1 MRNSIACYS
10 NYDTIIHVKRF
21 FFEVDGSKNAS
32 RDWNRPDSE
41 WGAVLKIESELNF
54 SEVAEVLKQVAPE
67 TIELLENRYNI
78 LKVVSLLQPIGRR
91 VLSTKVNLT
100 ERIIRKEANIL
111 KEQGLLEF
119 SLEGMT
125 ITDVG
130 LETIEVLSI
139 FFRKI
144 RGIHEL
150 ETKLKEYLN
159 IKKVIIAPMVN
170 DDSDLTLD
178 EIGRKASTYTK
189 KLIDKDKVIGITGG
203 STVYTVINQFKPKNR
218 SKDNLMILP
227 ARGGLGRKSD
237 YQANTL
243 VEKLAEKLNC
253 HYKLLYTPDW
263 ISEEAKTTLLKE
275 PEIKEIVS
283 MLEKLDILIFGI
295 ARADV
300 MAKRRQLDDASITDI
315 AYKEAVAEA
324 FGYYFDKEGNIV
336 HEITTIGVELE
347 KLNQVKELI
356 AVAGGVD
363 KAEAIAAVCKIN
375 RNLVLVT
382 DEEVAKKILN
392 NI

>member
-1 MRNSIACYS
+1 MKLEN
-10 NYDTIIHVKRF
+10 
-21 FFEVDGSKNAS
+21 
-32 RDWNRPDSE
+32 
-41 WGAVLKIESELNF
+41 ELTFN
-54 SEVAEVLKQVAPE
+54 EIAEVLKQVAPE
-67 TIELLENRYNI
+67 TIEVLENRFNI

-91 VLSTKVNLT
+91 VLSTKVSLT

-125 ITDVG
+125 ITDSG
-130 LETIEVLSI
+130 LETIEVLSL
-139 FFRKI
+139 FFTKI

-150 ETKLKEYLN
+150 ESKLQEYLK
-159 IKKVIIAPMVN
+159 IKKVVIAPRVN

-178 EIGRKASTYTK
+178 EIGRKASGYVK
-189 KLIDKDKVIGITGG
+189 KLLDRDKVIGITGG
-203 STVYTVINQFKPKNR
+203 STVYTVINQFKPSNR
-218 SKDNLMILP
+218 EKDNLMILP

-253 HYKLLYTPDW
+253 PYKLLYTPDW
-263 ISEEAKTTLLKE
+263 ISGEAKNTLLKE

-283 MLEKLDILIFGI
+283 MLENLDILIFGI

-315 AYKEAVAEA
+315 TYKEAVAEA

-356 AVAGGVD
+356 AVAGGVE

-382 DEEVAKKILN
+382 DEEVAKKILKD
-392 NI
+392 I

>member
-1 MRNSIACYS
+1 VLILKVANELSFDEIA
-10 NYDTIIHVKRF
+10 D
-21 FFEVDGSKNAS
+21 
-32 RDWNRPDSE
+32 
-41 WGAVLKIESELNF
+41 
-54 SEVAEVLKQVAPE
+54 VLKQVAPE
-67 TIELLENRYNI
+67 TIEILENRFNI

-91 VLSTKVNLT
+91 VLSTKVSLT

-130 LETIEVLSI
+130 VESIEVLSQ

-150 ETKLKEYLN
+150 EAKLKEYLN

-170 DDSDLTLD
+170 KDEVLTLD

-189 KLIDKDKVIGITGG
+189 TLIDKDKIIGLTGG

-218 SKDNLMILP
+218 VNDNLTILP
-227 ARGGLGRKSD
+227 ARGGLGRRSD

-253 HYKLLYTPDW
+253 SYKLLYTPDW
-263 ISEEAKTTLLKE
+263 ISKEAKETLLKE

-283 MLEKLDILIFGI
+283 MLEKMDILIFGI

-300 MAKRRQLDDASITDI
+300 MAKRRQLDDESILDI
-315 AYKEAVAEA
+315 VEKEAVAEA

-347 KLNQVKELI
+347 KLDQVKELI

>member
-1 MRNSIACYS
+1 M
-10 NYDTIIHVKRF
+10 
-21 FFEVDGSKNAS
+21 
-32 RDWNRPDSE
+32 
-41 WGAVLKIESELNF
+41 KIESELKF
-54 SEVAEVLKQVAPE
+54 SEIAEVLKQVAPE

-125 ITDVG
+125 ITDAG
-130 LETIEVLSI
+130 LETIEVLSV

-170 DDSDLTLD
+170 DDNELTLD
-178 EIGRKASTYTK
+178 EIGRKASSYTK

-218 SKDNLMILP
+218 EQDNLMILP

-253 HYKLLYTPDW
+253 QYKLLYTPDW
-263 ISEEAKTTLLKE
+263 ISEEAKATLLKE

>member
-1 MRNSIACYS
+1 LHSFQIMIQLFTEIS
-10 NYDTIIHVKRF
+10 F
-21 FFEVDGSKNAS
+21 FLALMGQKTNPGTKVVPTMNEVHM
-32 RDWNRPDSE
+32 
-41 WGAVLKIESELNF
+41 LKTENELSFNDI
-54 SEVAEVLKQVAPE
+54 AEVLKQVAPE
-67 TIELLENRYNI
+67 TIELLENRFNI

-125 ITDVG
+125 ITDAG
-130 LETIEVLSI
+130 MDTIEVLSQ

-150 ETKLKEYLN
+150 EDKLRQHLN
-159 IKKVIIAPMVN
+159 IRKVIIAPVVN
-170 DDSDLTLD
+170 KDDDLTLD
-178 EIGRKASTYTK
+178 EIGRKASSYTK
-189 KLIDKDKVIGITGG
+189 KLIDKHQTIGITGG
-203 STVYTVINQFKPKNR
+203 STVYTVINQFKPG
-218 SKDNLMILP
+218 DYTDDGLVILP

-243 VEKLAEKLNC
+243 VEKLAEKLKC
-253 HYKLLYTPDW
+253 QYKLLYTPDW
-263 ISEEAKTTLLKE
+263 ISDEAKNMLLKE
-275 PEIKEIVS
+275 PEIREIVS
-283 MLEKLDILIFGI
+283 MLDNLDILLFGI

-300 MAKRRQLDDASITDI
+300 MAERRQLDDDLITDI
-315 AYKEAVAEA
+315 VSKEAVAEA

-382 DEEVAKKILN
+382 DEEVAKKILKD
-392 NI
+392 I

>member
-1 MRNSIACYS
+1 M
-10 NYDTIIHVKRF
+10 
-21 FFEVDGSKNAS
+21 
-32 RDWNRPDSE
+32 
-41 WGAVLKIESELNF
+41 LKTENELSFN
-54 SEVAEVLKQVAPE
+54 EIAEVFKQVAPE
-67 TIELLENRYNI
+67 TIEILENRFNI

-91 VLSTKVNLT
+91 VLSTKVSLT

-119 SLEGMT
+119 SLEGMS
-125 ITDVG
+125 ITAAGVD
-130 LETIEVLSI
+130 TIEILSM
-139 FFRKI
+139 FFTRI

-150 ETKLKEYLN
+150 EKKLKEHLN
-159 IKKVIIAPMVN
+159 IRKVIIAPMVN
-170 DDSDLTLD
+170 NDIDLTLD
-178 EIGRKASTYTK
+178 EIGRKAAAYTR
-189 KLIDKDKVIGITGG
+189 KLIDKHKTLGLTGG
-203 STVYTVINQFKPKNR
+203 STVYTVINQFK
-218 SKDNLMILP
+218 SSTHKDEELMILP

-243 VEKLAEKLNC
+243 VEKLAEKLKC
-253 HYKLLYTPDW
+253 QYKLLYTPDW
-263 ISEEAKTTLLKE
+263 ISNEAKDTLLRE

-283 MLEKLDILIFGI
+283 RLENLDILLFGI
-295 ARADV
+295 ARADI
-300 MAKRRQLDDASITDI
+300 MAKRRQLDDQSIMDLVE
-315 AYKEAVAEA
+315 KEAVAEA

-347 KLNQVKELI
+347 KLNKVKELI

>member
-1 MRNSIACYS
+1 
-10 NYDTIIHVKRF
+10 
-21 FFEVDGSKNAS
+21 
-32 RDWNRPDSE
+32 
-41 WGAVLKIESELNF
+41 
-54 SEVAEVLKQVAPE
+54 
-67 TIELLENRYNI
+67 
-78 LKVVSLLQPIGRR
+78 
-91 VLSTKVNLT
+91 
-100 ERIIRKEANIL
+100 
-111 KEQGLLEF
+111 
-119 SLEGMT
+119 
-125 ITDVG
+125 
-130 LETIEVLSI
+130 
-139 FFRKI
+139 
-144 RGIHEL
+144 
-150 ETKLKEYLN
+150 
-159 IKKVIIAPMVN
+159 
-170 DDSDLTLD
+170 
-178 EIGRKASTYTK
+178 
-189 KLIDKDKVIGITGG
+189 
-203 STVYTVINQFKPKNR
+203 
-218 SKDNLMILP
+218 LMILP